1 MTPIKA
7 WAGVVDDALEIELW
21 PKTGDDAYARLYTSR
36 VEARKHYGAVVRV
49 LVIAA
54 DDVEEYPE

>member
-7 WAGVVDDALEIELW
+7 WAGVCDDTIELELW
-21 PKTGDDAYARLYTSR
+21 PQTANDGYCRLYKTKR
-36 VEARKHYGAVVRV
+36 EALKHYEQAVRV

-54 DDVEEYPE
+54 DDIEEQP